1 MADRRDFASHF
12 VERKCRRIST
22 ESTQKS
28 GNENINVKRQV
39 RLALRGHFKT
49 T

>member
-12 VERKCRRIST
+12 VERKRRRIST

-28 GNENINVKRQV
+28 GYENVNVKSQV
-39 RLALRGHFKT
+39 RLALRGHLKT